1 MKDSLIGHT
10 NEQGTLTVEQL
21 SMKDYLTGLDR
32 YEVFLEKLEENIKQI
47 GDRRITIVYTDI
59 KYFKYINET
68 YGYQVGDALLKDF
81 VAEMVKEN
89 NNLLCCARVYSDNF
103 VSAGFLREDLSNEEF
118 RNLIYRVN
126 LEREAKFREKYL
138 NSRLQFCTGISI
150 IDKNSRSLDAETV
163 VSNANLA
170 RKVAKEMDEDC
181 CILFDNSMM
190 EGIKR
195 EVEIT
200 SRVPKA
206 ITNHELKVYYQ
217 PKIETE
223 TLRLIGAEALV
234 RWQKPDG
241 TFVYPDQFIPL
252 IERSGQ
258 VVDVDYYV
266 YREAFKFV
274 ADRMAAGK
282 NVVPISLNVSRVHLN
297 KMHILEYIRE
307 LFEEYKIPS
316 GMIEFELTESIYL
329 DNTER
334 ALELVKGLHKLGTKV
349 SMDDCGSGY
358 SSLNLLSR
366 LPIDIIKLDKV
377 FLRENTLQESDKI
390 IISCVVDMAK
400 RLSIT
405 SLCEG
410 VETPEQSD
418 YLKEVGCQIQQGY
431 YFSRPIPQKEF
442 EEFMDQKK

>member
-190 EGIKR
+190 EGIKS

-349 SMDDCGSGY
+349 SMDDFGSGY